1 MIYYLLIAFQAFCIF
16 HIYKSRNDYY
26 WYFIVF
32 FVPVIGALV
41 YFFLEIV
48 SSRNISNANDKIRNS
63 LNPGKKIKDLK
74 EKLKFADSFQNKSN
88 LADAYRENKNYPE
101 AILFYEKALESNVHQ
116 DKHTLNKLAKCYFE
130 LKNYKK
136 VVECADQIDLDKFFK
151 GTICIYAISLE
162 KCGFNDKAEIEFKK
176 TNIRYSNYPERLEFA
191 RFLVRQE
198 NKDDAKNTLD
208 VIISEI
214 DNMIETNKKKYKYI
228 YKESVKLLEQV

>member
-32 FVPVIGALV
+32 FVPVIGAIV

-48 SSRNISNANDKIRNS
+48 SSKNISNTNHKIRNS

-74 EKLKFADSFQNKSN
+74 EKLHLADSFQNKSN
-88 LADAYRENKNYPE
+88 LADAYRENKNFPE
-101 AILFYEKALESNVHQ
+101 AILYYEKALESISYE
-116 DKHTLNKLAKCYFE
+116 DKHTLNKLAKCHFE

-136 VVECADQIDLDKFFK
+136 VVECVGEIDLDKFFK

-162 KCGFNDKAEIEFKK
+162 QCGFNEKAESEFKK
-176 TNIRYSNYPERLEFA
+176 TNIRYSNYPERLEYA
-191 RFLVRQE
+191 RFLVRQ
-198 NKDDAKNTLD
+198 NNGIDAKKTLD

-214 DNMIETNKKKYKYI
+214 DNMIESNKKKYKYV
-228 YKESVKLLEQV
+228 YKESIKLLEQV